1 MFDLTCGHLL
11 FVHAHPD
18 DETLATGGTIARL
31 VDEGFR
37 VSVLT
42 ATRGERGDIVP
53 GSLAGRPVGDLVAVR
68 LAELASA
75 LSALGVQQHYW
86 LGEPPARAD
95 GAPARR
101 YADSGMQWSADG
113 TAVPAADVSQDSLTA
128 GSLEDESADLLA
140 LINDI
145 RPGLV
150 ISYDPAGGYGH
161 PDHLRVHQ
169 IARSAAKSA
178 GTPFA
183 AVIPPQLADP
193 DFASAD
199 PDFARAD
206 PEAGALITI
215 DVAGQLGRRLD
226 ALRGYR
232 TQLEQ
237 VHSDHLI
244 HVGGQRQELAT
255 AEYFRRYR

>member
-1 MFDLTCGHLL
+1 MFDLTTGHLL

-31 VDEGFR
+31 IDEGFQ

-53 GSLAGRPVGDLVAVR
+53 GSLAGRPVGDLVPVR
-68 LAELASA
+68 LTELASA

-101 YADSGMQWSADG
+101 YADSGMQWSAAG
-113 TAVPAADVSQDSLTA
+113 TAVPAADVSPDCLTA
-128 GSLEDESADLLA
+128 GSLEEQSADLLA
-140 LINDI
+140 LINHI
-145 RPGLV
+145 RPDLV
-150 ISYDPAGGYGH
+150 ISYDPTGGYGH
-161 PDHLRVHQ
+161 PDHVRVHR
-169 IARSAAKSA
+169 IARSAARSA

-193 DFASAD
+193 DIAT
-199 PDFARAD
+199 AD
-206 PEAGALITI
+206 PEAGVLITI
-215 DVAGQLGRRLD
+215 DVAAHRDRLLA

-237 VHSDHLI
+237 VHPDHLV

-255 AEYFRRYR
+255 VEYFRRYR